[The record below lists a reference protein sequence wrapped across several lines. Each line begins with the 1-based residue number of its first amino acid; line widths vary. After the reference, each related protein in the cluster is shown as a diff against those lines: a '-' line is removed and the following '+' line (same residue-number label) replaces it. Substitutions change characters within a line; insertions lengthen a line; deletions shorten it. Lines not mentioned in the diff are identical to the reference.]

1 MATLLVM
8 IAFLGIARLMIVGSQ
23 SATKSKVATSTVSL
37 AQQGIEEVQS
47 KDFDNILVQT
57 TTEYLDQY
65 GNLKDPVSGLA
76 YGSSNPLVRFVRT
89 TTVTALSAVEK
100 EIVVAVNAMISNYGK
115 SKDAT
120 VFTTRRMKFGN
131 VPVGGSGGGGGCTGG
146 DGHDDH
152 DDHGDGHC
160 GDDDHHDDDHHDDD
174 HHGDDH
180 HDDDHHDDG
189 HGS

>member
-8 IAFLGIARLMIVGSQ
+8 IVFLGIARLMTVGSQ

-47 KDFDNILVQT
+47 KDFDNILVPT

-76 YGSSNPLVRFVRT
+76 YGASNPQVRFVRT
-89 TTVTALSAVEK
+89 TTVTALSPVEK

-131 VPVGGSGGGGGCTGG
+131 VPVGGSGSGGSGGNGCAGG
-146 DGHDDH
+146 DGH

-160 GDDDHHDDDHHDDD
+160 GEDDHHDDDHHDDDHHDDD
-174 HHGDDH
+174 H
-180 HDDDHHDDG
+180 
-189 HGS
+189 GS